1 MNKQYR
7 IIDLSRELI
16 PEKERFKLSIK
27 TFFADEYIAE
37 GINRKKDDWYIIQ
50 DITACSHIGTHIESP
65 FHHIK
70 EGQDCSEI
78 PLEKVVGE
86 ALVLN
91 FSYKKPNESIE
102 LEEVEEKEKLI
113 KKRDIVLL
121 KEGWSKY
128 YNTSM
133 YKRRPHLTLE
143 AARYLVDRGIKCI
156 GVDASG
162 IENNE
167 DIEQPVHRLFFEHE
181 IPIIEDLQNL
191 ESIENERVFLIALSW
206 RVKGLDSSPTRV
218 IAFEKFGNEEGWN
231 F

>member
-27 TFFADEYIAE
+27 TFFVDEYIPE
-37 GINRKKDDWYIIQ
+37 GIKRKKDDWYIIQ
-50 DITACSHIGTHIESP
+50 EITACSHIGTHIESP

-78 PLEKVVGE
+78 PLEKVLGE
-86 ALVLN
+86 ALILD
-91 FSYKKPNESIE
+91 FSYKGPDEPIDFKEI
-102 LEEVEEKEKLI
+102 EEKGELI
-113 KKRDIVLL
+113 REGDILLL
-121 KEGWSKY
+121 KEGWSKH
-128 YNTSM
+128 YNTDM

-143 AARYLVDRGIKCI
+143 AAKYLVERGISCI

-167 DIEQPVHRLFFEHE
+167 DIEHPVHRLFFEHQ
-181 IPIIEDLQNL
+181 IPIIEDMQNL
-191 ESIENERVFLIALSW
+191 ELIRNERFFLIALPW
-206 RVKGLDSSPTRV
+206 RVKGLDSSPVRV
-218 IAFEKFGNEEGWN
+218 IAFEKLKNEEGWN

>member
-27 TFFADEYIAE
+27 TFFVDEYIPE
-37 GINRKKDDWYIIQ
+37 GIKRKKDDWYIIQ
-50 DITACSHIGTHIESP
+50 EITACSHIGTHIESP

-70 EGQDCSEI
+70 EGKDCSGI

-91 FSYKKPNESIE
+91 FSYKGPDEPIDFKEI
-102 LEEVEEKEKLI
+102 EEKGELI
-113 KKRDIVLL
+113 REGDILLL
-121 KEGWSKY
+121 KEGWSKH
-128 YNTSM
+128 YNTDM

-143 AARYLVDRGIKCI
+143 AAKYLVERGISCI

-167 DIEQPVHRLFFEHE
+167 DIEHPVHRLFFEHQ
-181 IPIIEDLQNL
+181 IPIIEDMQNL
-191 ESIENERVFLIALSW
+191 ELIRNERFFLIALPW
-206 RVKGLDSSPTRV
+206 RVKGLDSSPVRV
-218 IAFEKFGNEEGWN
+218 IAFEKLKNEEGWN